1 MSSKDTD
8 NTTFYISIT
17 TGLLLTFSEIL
28 PFIDSIKSNGILH
41 LISNFLIKRAGN
53 TNSRT
58 GVSQNVVVN
67 NTPNNTPSSTVAC
80 TENDRLLN
88 NTSVLNDVSKVII
101 TSENIKFTFNS
112 PNIKLDFNESV

>member
-41 LISNFLIKRAGN
+41 LISNFLIKRAAN

-58 GVSQNVVVN
+58 GVSQNVVV
-67 NTPNNTPSSTVAC
+67 NNTPSSTVAC